1 MEYTPMPTWR
11 HDLPREKKHMGFDLR
26 RTPQSSTLT
35 AIITS
40 EDLLV
45 CDTHFWHG
53 RTQPCE
59 RPHCPACNES
69 VPYRT
74 HVYLS
79 AFDPKRAEHFLFECT
94 AHAAKP
100 LDEYR
105 QANNTLRGCIINA
118 CRPKMTRNSKVF
130 IQTATA
136 NMTRV
141 HLPDPPD
148 LILALSVIWRL
159 PTNAL
164 ALGKAPRGYDEIQT
178 KPKILNQQRNQPD
191 NMSDPPSV
199 GDILSGN
206 THPKSREPAA

>member
-1 MEYTPMPTWR
+1 MPTWR
-11 HDLPREKKHMGFDLR
+11 RDLPTEKKHMGFDLR
-26 RTPQSSTLT
+26 RTPQASPLH
-35 AIITS
+35 AIVTC

-59 RPHCPACNES
+59 RPDCQACNES
-69 VPYRT
+69 TPYRT

-79 AFDPKRAEHFLFECT
+79 AFDPKRHEHFLFECT

-105 QANNTLRGCIINA
+105 QANKTMRGCIFHA
-118 CRPKMTRNSKVF
+118 CRPKMTRNSKVI

-136 NMTRV
+136 NLANVT
-141 HLPDPPD
+141 LPDPPN

-159 PTNAL
+159 PATAL
-164 ALGKAPRGYDEIQT
+164 AIQPDSNPGAVVRTNPAP
-178 KPKILNQQRNQPD
+178 LHQQRNQPD
-191 NMSDPPSV
+191 NQPDPPTIR
-199 GDILSGN
+199 DILSGN
-206 THPKSREPAA
+206 NRPQSREPSK